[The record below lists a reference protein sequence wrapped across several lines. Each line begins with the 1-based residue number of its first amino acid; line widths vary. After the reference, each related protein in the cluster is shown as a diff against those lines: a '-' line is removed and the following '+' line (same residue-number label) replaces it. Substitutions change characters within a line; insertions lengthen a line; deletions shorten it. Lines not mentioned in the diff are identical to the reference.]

1 MINNMSPYC
10 VRSRAKNL
18 CNLSF
23 ELWKEVTNLAYAL
36 GRCIRSRLYKGKTNS
51 RQRQQCRER
60 AMDDCRQS
68 WLCVCRANVPLSLP
82 TSPNPNLNPCPL
94 NYADCIILLFSCAV
108 LTAKVITSEY
118 KDKTLKL
125 ISKYRLGKP
134 PVLVQVLTLFC
145 IILYY
150 IV

>member
-1 MINNMSPYC
+1 M
-10 VRSRAKNL
+10 RSAGAL
-18 CNLSF
+18 
-23 ELWKEVTNLAYAL
+23 EVAYTKARRTPASVSNAVNAPWTTAVKV
-36 GRCIRSRLYKGKTNS
+36 G
-51 RQRQQCRER
+51 
-60 AMDDCRQS
+60 
-68 WLCVCRANVPLSLP
+68 CVCRANVPLSLP
-82 TSPNPNLNPCPL
+82 TSPNTNLNPCPL

-150 IV
+150 IVL